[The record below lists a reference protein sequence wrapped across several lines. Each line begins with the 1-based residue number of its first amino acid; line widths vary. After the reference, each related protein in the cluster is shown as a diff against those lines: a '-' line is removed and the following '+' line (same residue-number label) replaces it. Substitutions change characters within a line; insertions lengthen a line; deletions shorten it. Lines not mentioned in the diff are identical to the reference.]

1 MGNMKIRKEF
11 IVGVVA
17 SIAIS
22 GLILG
27 FFFLKGE
34 ILWNKTQSYYAIFP
48 KADGLTTSS
57 KVSLNGVNVGSVSEV
72 GIYPINPAEVLVR
85 FEIKDTLVRIPL
97 GSIAKLEADLLG
109 TGFITLHYKELEST
123 FHEVGDT
130 LSVGVQESLQGEIDK
145 RIQPLMIK
153 MNQLVGTADTA
164 ITVIQS
170 IFSNNTDNLN
180 ESFDG
185 LQRTIENFESIS
197 TELDSLMITM
207 SASRYKISSILTNVN
222 SITGNLKESNEK
234 ITSILA
240 NVNDI
245 TDSIK
250 GMELI
255 GVVNDARTALIGV
268 NILLDEI
275 QNGDGT
281 LTKLMQDSVLYENM
295 NIMVEEAGRLVENI
309 QEHPNRYLQF
319 AIFGGKD
326 KGFLSS
332 KDEKIVK
339 KWVKDT
345 LRDRMD

>member
-1 MGNMKIRKEF
+1 MKIRKEF
-11 IVGVVA
+11 IVGVVTSVA
-17 SIAIS
+17 IA

-34 ILWNKTQSYYAIFP
+34 VLWTKTQSYYAVFS

-57 KVSLNGVNVGSVSEV
+57 KVSLNGVNVGDVSEV
-72 GIYPINPAEVLVR
+72 RLYPPDPTQVLVK
-85 FEIKDTLVRIPL
+85 FDIEDTLVKIPL

-109 TGFITLHYKELEST
+109 TGFITLHYVENETSY
-123 FHEVGDT
+123 HEVGDT
-130 LSVGVQESLQGEIDK
+130 LFTGVQESIQGEIDK

-153 MNQLVGTADTA
+153 MNELVGTADTA

-170 IFSNNTDNLN
+170 IFSNNTENLN

-185 LQRTIENFESIS
+185 LKRTIDNFESIS

-207 SASRYKISSILTNVN
+207 SASRHKISSMLTNMN

-245 TDSIK
+245 TDTIK
-250 GMELI
+250 EMELI
-255 GVVNDARTALIGV
+255 GVVDDARTALKGV
-268 NILLDEI
+268 NIILDEI

-326 KGFLSS
+326 KGLNMSS
-332 KDEKIVK
+332 KDEKILK
-339 KWVKDT
+339 KYVKDS
-345 LRDRMD
+345 LRNAYNKN

>member
-1 MGNMKIRKEF
+1 
-11 IVGVVA
+11 
-17 SIAIS
+17 
-22 GLILG
+22 
-27 FFFLKGE
+27 
-34 ILWNKTQSYYAIFP
+34 
-48 KADGLTTSS
+48 
-57 KVSLNGVNVGSVSEV
+57 
-72 GIYPINPAEVLVR
+72 
-85 FEIKDTLVRIPL
+85 
-97 GSIAKLEADLLG
+97 
-109 TGFITLHYKELEST
+109 
-123 FHEVGDT
+123 
-130 LSVGVQESLQGEIDK
+130 
-145 RIQPLMIK
+145 
-153 MNQLVGTADTA
+153 
-164 ITVIQS
+164 
-170 IFSNNTDNLN
+170 
-180 ESFDG
+180 
-185 LQRTIENFESIS
+185 
-197 TELDSLMITM
+197 M
-207 SASRYKISSILTNVN
+207 SASRYKISSILTNMN

-245 TDSIK
+245 TDTIK
-250 GMELI
+250 EMELT
-255 GVVNDARTALIGV
+255 GVVNDARTALLGV

>member
-1 MGNMKIRKEF
+1 
-11 IVGVVA
+11 
-17 SIAIS
+17 
-22 GLILG
+22 
-27 FFFLKGE
+27 
-34 ILWNKTQSYYAIFP
+34 
-48 KADGLTTSS
+48 
-57 KVSLNGVNVGSVSEV
+57 
-72 GIYPINPAEVLVR
+72 
-85 FEIKDTLVRIPL
+85 
-97 GSIAKLEADLLG
+97 
-109 TGFITLHYKELEST
+109 
-123 FHEVGDT
+123 
-130 LSVGVQESLQGEIDK
+130 LQGEIDK

-197 TELDSLMITM
+197 NELDSLMITM
-207 SASRYKISSILTNVN
+207 SASRYKISSILTNMN

-245 TDSIK
+245 TDTIK
-250 GMELI
+250 EMELI
-255 GVVNDARTALIGV
+255 GVVNDARTALLGV

-345 LRDRMD
+345 LRARMDK

>member
-1 MGNMKIRKEF
+1 MKIRKEF

-34 ILWNKTQSYYAIFP
+34 ILWNNTQSYYAIFP

-109 TGFITLHYKELEST
+109 TGFITLHYKESETT

-197 TELDSLMITM
+197 NELDSLMITM

-234 ITSILA
+234 ITSILT

-245 TDSIK
+245 TDTIK
-250 GMELI
+250 GNAI
-255 GVVNDARTALIGV
+255 
-268 NILLDEI
+268 
-275 QNGDGT
+275 
-281 LTKLMQDSVLYENM
+281 
-295 NIMVEEAGRLVENI
+295 RLV
-309 QEHPNRYLQF
+309 L
-319 AIFGGKD
+319 
-326 KGFLSS
+326 
-332 KDEKIVK
+332 
-339 KWVKDT
+339 
-345 LRDRMD
+345 

>member
-1 MGNMKIRKEF
+1 MKIRKEF

-17 SIAIS
+17 STAIA

-34 ILWNKTQSYYAIFP
+34 ILWNNTQSYYAIFP
-48 KADGLTTSS
+48 KADGLTNSS

-72 GIYPINPAEVLVR
+72 GLYPENPNQVLVR

-97 GSIAKLEADLLG
+97 GSIARLEADLLG
-109 TGFITLHYKELEST
+109 TGFITLHYTDQEIT
-123 FHEVGDT
+123 FHDVGDT

-197 TELDSLMITM
+197 NELDSLMITM
-207 SASRYKISSILTNVN
+207 SATRYKISSILTNMN

-234 ITSILA
+234 ITSIVS

-245 TDSIK
+245 TDSLK
-250 GMELI
+250 QVDLA
-255 GVVNDARTALIGV
+255 GVVDNAKKALENV
-268 NILLDEI
+268 NIILDEI

-281 LTKLMQDSVLYENM
+281 LTKLMKDSTMYENM
-295 NIMVEEAGRLVENI
+295 NIMIEEAGRLVENI

-326 KGFLSS
+326 KGFLTS

-345 LRDRMD
+345 LRGRMDK

>member
-1 MGNMKIRKEF
+1 MKIRKEF

-17 SIAIS
+17 SIAIA

-34 ILWNKTQSYYAIFP
+34 VLWNNTQSYYAVFP
-48 KADGLTTSS
+48 KADGLSTSS

-72 GIYPINPAEVLVR
+72 GLYPESPTQVLVR
-85 FEIKDTLVRIPL
+85 FEIKDTLVMIPL
-97 GSIAKLEADLLG
+97 GSIARLEADLLG
-109 TGFITLHYKELEST
+109 TGFITLHYNDEEIA
-123 FHEVGDT
+123 FHDVGDT

-197 TELDSLMITM
+197 SELDSLMITM
-207 SASRYKISSILTNVN
+207 SASRYKISSILTNMN

-234 ITSILA
+234 ITSIVS

-245 TDSIK
+245 SDSLKQIDL
-250 GMELI
+250 E
-255 GVVNDARTALIGV
+255 GVVDNAKTALENV
-268 NILLDEI
+268 NIILDEI

-281 LTKLMQDSVLYENM
+281 LTKLMKDSTMYENM
-295 NIMVEEAGRLVENI
+295 NIMIEEAGRLVENI

-326 KGFLSS
+326 KGFLTS

-345 LRDRMD
+345 LRGRMDK

>member
-1 MGNMKIRKEF
+1 MKIRKEF

-17 SIAIS
+17 SIAIA

-34 ILWNKTQSYYAIFP
+34 ILWNNTQSYYAIFP

-72 GIYPINPAEVLVR
+72 GLYPEDPTQVLVR
-85 FEIKDTLVRIPL
+85 FEINDTLVRIPL
-97 GSIAKLEADLLG
+97 GSIARLEADLLG
-109 TGFITLHYKELEST
+109 TGFITLHYNDQEII
-123 FHEVGDT
+123 FHDVGDT

-197 TELDSLMITM
+197 NELDSLMITM
-207 SASRYKISSILTNVN
+207 SASRYKISSILTNMN

-234 ITSILA
+234 ITSIVS

-245 TDSIK
+245 TDSLRQVDL
-250 GMELI
+250 E
-255 GVVNDARTALIGV
+255 GVVVNAKTALENV
-268 NILLDEI
+268 NIILDEI

-281 LTKLMQDSVLYENM
+281 LTKLMKDSAMYENM
-295 NIMVEEAGRLVENI
+295 NIMIEEAGRLVENI

-345 LRDRMD
+345 LRGRMDK

>member
-1 MGNMKIRKEF
+1 MKIRKEF

-17 SIAIS
+17 SIAIA

-34 ILWNKTQSYYAIFP
+34 VLWNNTQSYYAIFP
-48 KADGLTTSS
+48 KADGLSTSS

-72 GIYPINPAEVLVR
+72 GLYPENPNQVLVR
-85 FEIKDTLVRIPL
+85 FEIKDTLVMIPL
-97 GSIAKLEADLLG
+97 GSIARLEADLLG
-109 TGFITLHYKELEST
+109 TGFITLHYNDQEIT
-123 FHEVGDT
+123 FHDVGDT

-197 TELDSLMITM
+197 SELDSLMITM
-207 SASRYKISSILTNVN
+207 SASRYKISSILTNMN

-234 ITSILA
+234 ITSIVS

-245 TDSIK
+245 SDSLK
-250 GMELI
+250 QVDLE
-255 GVVNDARTALIGV
+255 GVVDNAKKALENV
-268 NILLDEI
+268 NIILDEI

-281 LTKLMQDSVLYENM
+281 LTKLMKDSTMYENM
-295 NIMVEEAGRLVENI
+295 NIMIEEAGRLVENI

-326 KGFLSS
+326 KGFLTS

-345 LRDRMD
+345 LRGRMDK

>member
-1 MGNMKIRKEF
+1 MKIRKEF

-34 ILWNKTQSYYAIFP
+34 ILWNNTQSYYAIFP

-72 GIYPINPAEVLVR
+72 GLYPENPAEVLVR

-109 TGFITLHYKELEST
+109 TGFITLHYKDQETT
-123 FHEVGDT
+123 FHDVGDT

-197 TELDSLMITM
+197 NELDSLMITM
-207 SASRYKISSILTNVN
+207 SASRYK
-222 SITGNLKESNEK
+222 
-234 ITSILA
+234 
-240 NVNDI
+240 
-245 TDSIK
+245 
-250 GMELI
+250 
-255 GVVNDARTALIGV
+255 
-268 NILLDEI
+268 
-275 QNGDGT
+275 
-281 LTKLMQDSVLYENM
+281 
-295 NIMVEEAGRLVENI
+295 LV
-309 QEHPNRYLQF
+309 RYLR
-319 AIFGGKD
+319 I
-326 KGFLSS
+326 
-332 KDEKIVK
+332 
-339 KWVKDT
+339 
-345 LRDRMD
+345 

>member
-1 MGNMKIRKEF
+1 MKIRKEF

-34 ILWNKTQSYYAIFP
+34 ILWNNTQSYFAIFP

-72 GIYPINPAEVLVR
+72 GLYPENPAEVLVR
-85 FEIKDTLVRIPL
+85 FEIKDTLVSIPL

-109 TGFITLHYKELEST
+109 TGYITLHYNDQETT
-123 FHEVGDT
+123 FHDVGDT

-197 TELDSLMITM
+197 NELDSLMITM
-207 SASRYKISSILTNVN
+207 SASRYKISSILTNIN
-222 SITGNLKESNEK
+222 SITGNLKESNAK
-234 ITSILA
+234 ITAVLT

-245 TDSIK
+245 
-250 GMELI
+250 LI
-255 GVVNDARTALIGV
+255 
-268 NILLDEI
+268 
-275 QNGDGT
+275 
-281 LTKLMQDSVLYENM
+281 
-295 NIMVEEAGRLVENI
+295 
-309 QEHPNRYLQF
+309 
-319 AIFGGKD
+319 
-326 KGFLSS
+326 
-332 KDEKIVK
+332 
-339 KWVKDT
+339 
-345 LRDRMD
+345 

>member
-1 MGNMKIRKEF
+1 MKIRKEF

-34 ILWNKTQSYYAIFP
+34 ILWNTTQSYYAIFP

-97 GSIAKLEADLLG
+97 GSVAKLEADLLG
-109 TGFITLHYKELEST
+109 TGFITLHYKEHETT

-197 TELDSLMITM
+197 NELDSLMITM

-222 SITGNLKESNEK
+222 SIKETLKK
-234 ITSILA
+234 
-240 NVNDI
+240 VMR
-245 TDSIK
+245 K
-250 GMELI
+250 
-255 GVVNDARTALIGV
+255 
-268 NILLDEI
+268 
-275 QNGDGT
+275 
-281 LTKLMQDSVLYENM
+281 
-295 NIMVEEAGRLVENI
+295 
-309 QEHPNRYLQF
+309 
-319 AIFGGKD
+319 
-326 KGFLSS
+326 
-332 KDEKIVK
+332 
-339 KWVKDT
+339 
-345 LRDRMD
+345 

>member
-1 MGNMKIRKEF
+1 MKIRKEF

-17 SIAIS
+17 SIAIA

-34 ILWNKTQSYYAIFP
+34 VLWNNTQSYYAIFP
-48 KADGLTTSS
+48 KADGLTNSS

-72 GIYPINPAEVLVR
+72 GLYPGNPTQVIVR
-85 FEIKDTLVRIPL
+85 FEITDTLVKIPL
-97 GSIAKLEADLLG
+97 GSIARLEADLLG
-109 TGFITLHYKELEST
+109 TGFITLHYKAQEII
-123 FHEVGDT
+123 FHDVGDT

-185 LQRTIENFESIS
+185 LQRTIQNFESIS
-197 TELDSLMITM
+197 NELDSLMITM
-207 SASRYKISSILTNVN
+207 SASRYKISSILTNMN

-234 ITSILA
+234 ITSIVS

-245 TDSIK
+245 SDSLKQIDL
-250 GMELI
+250 E
-255 GVVNDARTALIGV
+255 GVVDNAKTALENV
-268 NILLDEI
+268 NIILDEI

-281 LTKLMQDSVLYENM
+281 LTKLMKDSTMYENM
-295 NIMVEEAGRLVENI
+295 NIMIEEAGRLVENI

-326 KGFLSS
+326 KGFLTS

-345 LRDRMD
+345 LRGRMDK

>member
-1 MGNMKIRKEF
+1 MKIRKEF

-17 SIAIS
+17 SIAIA

-34 ILWNKTQSYYAIFP
+34 ILWNNTQSYYAIFP

-72 GIYPINPAEVLVR
+72 GLSPENPTQVLVR

-109 TGFITLHYKELEST
+109 TGFITLNYKEQEIT
-123 FHEVGDT
+123 FHDVGDT

-185 LQRTIENFESIS
+185 LLKTIENFESIS
-197 TELDSLMITM
+197 NELDSLMITM
-207 SASRYKISSILTNVN
+207 SASRYKISSILTNMN

-234 ITSILA
+234 ITSIVS

-245 TDSIK
+245 TDSLRQVDL
-250 GMELI
+250 E
-255 GVVNDARTALIGV
+255 GVVENAKTALENV
-268 NILLDEI
+268 NIILDEI

-281 LTKLMQDSVLYENM
+281 LTKLMKDSTMYENM
-295 NIMVEEAGRLVENI
+295 NIMIEEAGRLVENI

-345 LRDRMD
+345 LRGRMDK

>member
-1 MGNMKIRKEF
+1 MKIRKEF

-17 SIAIS
+17 SVAIA

-34 ILWNKTQSYYAIFP
+34 VLWNNTQSYYAIFP
-48 KADGLTTSS
+48 KADGLSTSS

-72 GIYPINPAEVLVR
+72 GLYPENPNQVLVR
-85 FEIKDTLVRIPL
+85 FEIKDTLVMIPL
-97 GSIAKLEADLLG
+97 GSIARLEADLLG
-109 TGFITLHYKELEST
+109 TGFITLHYKDQEIT
-123 FHEVGDT
+123 FHDVG
-130 LSVGVQESLQGEIDK
+130 
-145 RIQPLMIK
+145 
-153 MNQLVGTADTA
+153 DTA

-197 TELDSLMITM
+197 SELDSLMITM
-207 SASRYKISSILTNVN
+207 SASRYKISSILTNMN

-234 ITSILA
+234 ITSIVS

-245 TDSIK
+245 SDSLKQIDL
-250 GMELI
+250 E
-255 GVVNDARTALIGV
+255 GVVDNAKTALENV
-268 NILLDEI
+268 NIILDEI

-281 LTKLMQDSVLYENM
+281 LTKLMKDSTMYENM
-295 NIMVEEAGRLVENI
+295 NIMIEEAGRLVENI

-326 KGFLSS
+326 KGFLTS

-345 LRDRMD
+345 LRGRMDK

>member
-1 MGNMKIRKEF
+1 MKIRKEF
-11 IVGVVA
+11 IVGIVT
-17 SIAIS
+17 SIAIA

-34 ILWNKTQSYYAIFP
+34 VLWSNNQSYYAIFP

-72 GIYPINPAEVLVR
+72 GLYPENPTLVLVK
-85 FEIKDTLVRIPL
+85 FDIQDTLVRIPI

-109 TGFITLHYKELEST
+109 TGFITLHYKDTETT
-123 FHEVGDT
+123 FHDVGDT
-130 LSVGVQESLQGEIDK
+130 LAVGVQESLQGEIDK

-153 MNQLVGTADTA
+153 MNELVGTADTA

-170 IFSNNTDNLN
+170 IFSNNTNNLN

-185 LQRTIENFESIS
+185 LKRTIDNFESIS

-207 SASRYKISSILTNVN
+207 SASRHKISSILTNMN

-234 ITSILA
+234 ITSIVS

-245 TDSIK
+245 SDSLK
-250 GMELI
+250 QVDLK
-255 GVVNDARTALIGV
+255 GVVDNAKTALDNV
-268 NILLDEI
+268 NIILDEI

-326 KGFLSS
+326 KGLNMSS
-332 KDEKIVK
+332 KDEKILK
-339 KWVKDT
+339 KYVKDT
-345 LRDRMD
+345 LRDVYKKN

>member
-1 MGNMKIRKEF
+1 MKIRKEF

-17 SIAIS
+17 SIAIA

-34 ILWNKTQSYYAIFP
+34 ILWNNTQSYYAIFP

-72 GIYPINPAEVLVR
+72 GLYPEDPTQVLVR
-85 FEIKDTLVRIPL
+85 FEINDTLVRIPL
-97 GSIAKLEADLLG
+97 GSIARLEADLLG
-109 TGFITLHYKELEST
+109 TGFITLHYNDQEII
-123 FHEVGDT
+123 FHDVGDT

-197 TELDSLMITM
+197 NELDSLMITM
-207 SASRYKISSILTNVN
+207 SASRFKISSILTNMN

-234 ITSILA
+234 ITSIVS

-245 TDSIK
+245 TDSLK
-250 GMELI
+250 QVDLE
-255 GVVNDARTALIGV
+255 GVVDNAKTALENV
-268 NILLDEI
+268 NIILDEI

-281 LTKLMQDSVLYENM
+281 LTKLMKDSTMYENM
-295 NIMVEEAGRLVENI
+295 NIMIEEAGRLVENI

-326 KGFLSS
+326 KGFLTS

-345 LRDRMD
+345 LRGRMDK

>member
-1 MGNMKIRKEF
+1 MKIRKEF

-34 ILWNKTQSYYAIFP
+34 ILWNNTQSYYAIFP

-57 KVSLNGVNVGSVSEV
+57 KVSLNGVSVGSVTEV
-72 GIYPINPAEVLVR
+72 GLYPESPTQVLVR

-109 TGFITLHYKELEST
+109 TGFITLHYKDQETT
-123 FHEVGDT
+123 FHDVGDT

-197 TELDSLMITM
+197 NELDSLMITM
-207 SASRYKISSILTNVN
+207 SASRYKISSILTNMN

-234 ITSILA
+234 ITSIVA

-245 TDSIK
+245 TDSLK
-250 GMELI
+250 QVDLA
-255 GVVNDARTALIGV
+255 GVVDNAKKALENV
-268 NILLDEI
+268 NIILDEI

-281 LTKLMQDSVLYENM
+281 LTKLMKDSTMYENM
-295 NIMVEEAGRLVENI
+295 NIMIEEAGRLVENI

-326 KGFLSS
+326 KGFLTS

-345 LRDRMD
+345 LRGRMDK